1 MLYIAKPYMQNNKDM
16 REFDTK
22 KQAANY
28 LLLITGY
35 KMSVQ
40 DWELVGQLFEKET
53 ENGKVEKQA

>member
-1 MLYIAKPYMQNNKDM
+1 MQNNKDM

-35 KMSVQ
+35 TMSVQ
-40 DWELVGQLFEKET
+40 DWEMVGKIFEKET
-53 ENGKVEKQA
+53 EDGKVEKQA

>member
-1 MLYIAKPYMQNNKDM
+1 MLYVAKPYMQNNKDM

-40 DWELVGQLFEKET
+40 DWEMVGKIFEKET
-53 ENGKVEKQA
+53 EDGKVEKQA